1 MFNRKIMNEEKDV
14 KTDPVE
20 GGLKKKKKKEVES
33 PVKAG
38 LKNKEDIVNNWLPR
52 YTGRTLADFTGF
64 ILLTNFSR
72 YLNLFSEWNGN
83 APIVGLDKPMQ
94 SVSANGITLINF
106 GMGSPMAAT
115 MMDLLMAIKP
125 KAVLFLGKCGG
136 LKKKNNI
143 GDLIL
148 PIAAIRG
155 EGTSNDYFP
164 PEVPALPSFALQ
176 KAISTT
182 IRDHSRD
189 YWTGTVYTTNR
200 RVWEHD
206 KSFKKYLKS
215 LRAMAVDMET
225 ATIFTTGFA
234 NKIPTGALLLVSDQ
248 PMIPEGVKT
257 AESDSKVTE
266 QYVETHLRV
275 GIDSLKQLINN
286 GLTVKHLKF

>member
-1 MFNRKIMNEEKDV
+1 MPL
-14 KTDPVE
+14 KT
-20 GGLKKKKKKEVES
+20 KQ
-33 PVKAG
+33 
-38 LKNKEDIVNNWLPR
+38 DIVENWLPR
-52 YTGRTLADFTGF
+52 YTGQELKEFGDY
-64 ILLTNFSR
+64 ILLCNFSNYVSR
-72 YLNLFSEWNGN
+72 FAELHKVKVIGS
-83 APIVGLDKPMQ
+83 DKPMQ
-94 SVSANGITLINF
+94 CATAEGITIINF
-106 GMGSPMAAT
+106 GMGSPSAAT
-115 MMDLLMAIKP
+115 VMDLLSSISP

-136 LKKKNNI
+136 LKKKNKV

-164 PEVPALPSFALQ
+164 PEVPALPAFALQ

-182 IRDHSRD
+182 IRDYSCD

-206 KSFKKYLKS
+206 DTFKQYLKRI
-215 LRAMAVDMET
+215 RAMAIDMET
-225 ATIFTTGFA
+225 ATIFSTGFY

-257 AESDSKVTE
+257 TESDKAVTKG
-266 QYVETHLRV
+266 YVDTHLRI

-286 GLTVKHLKF
+286 GLTVKHLRF